1 MKTLIIDINFNKKY
15 FERIIH
21 HEVFHI
27 INDSFKDYFNENEW
41 SKLNDANFNYT
52 ACSTCSDKTGL
63 YVYKEFNGFFTEYSM
78 STASEDMAEVFS
90 FLVYDKKKVD
100 EKLIND
106 AILKN
111 KTSFIKNNIL
121 KISNNFS
128 FSKW

>member
-27 INDSFKDYFNENEW
+27 INDSFKDYFNEKEW
-41 SKLNDANFNYT
+41 KSYNPKNFEY
-52 ACSTCSDKTGL
+52 AECSTCSDRINLSTIKKT
-63 YVYKEFNGFFTEYSM
+63 NGFLTEYSM

-128 FSKW
+128 FSK